1 MKDKA
6 RELGNK
12 LADDAEKNLLWLS
25 QFTGNKFS
33 SAMQDIAVNLATLQQ
48 LALIARDYDEE
59 EFEKYYTQF
68 VTYSKMYRK

>member
-1 MKDKA
+1 MAKPVY
-6 RELGNK
+6 
-12 LADDAEKNLLWLS
+12 
-25 QFTGNKFS
+25 GNKFS